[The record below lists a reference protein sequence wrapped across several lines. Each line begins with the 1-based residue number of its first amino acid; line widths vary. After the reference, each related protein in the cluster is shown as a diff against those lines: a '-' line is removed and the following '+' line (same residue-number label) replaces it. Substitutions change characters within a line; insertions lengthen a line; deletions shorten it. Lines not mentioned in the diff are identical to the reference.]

1 VMQCDVMAPQMA
13 AFTMSG
19 TDDHRQARKTH
30 DTVRLQDIHYLRLSP
45 RCRRCFCLLVCPR
58 LPTLQHTHS
67 LSHSLTLSPSHPLTA
82 LHTKAT
88 YLPIHSPT
96 PHHPHH
102 APPSGHTHPEL
113 LSRALG
119 LVYQVSR
126 TATACGRITLAPTGA
141 PARNVPLRHASLAP
155 RRRLSPSAKVT
166 QFTKH
171 TGKQAG
177 TR

>member
-1 VMQCDVMAPQMA
+1 MQCDVMAPQKA

-30 DTVRLQDIHYLRLSP
+30 DTVRLQDTRYLRLSP
-45 RCRRCFCLLVCPR
+45 RGRRCFCLLVCPR
-58 LPTLQHTHS
+58 LPTLQHTQS
-67 LSHSLTLSPSHPLTA
+67 LSHPLTA

-88 YLPIHSPT
+88 YLYIPQPPT
-96 PHHPHH
+96 TSITHRHH

-126 TATACGRITLAPTGA
+126 TATACGRITLAPTGPSTECA
-141 PARNVPLRHASLAP
+141 FETCVAGSLPPSLSVGQSHSIHSARR
-155 RRRLSPSAKVT
+155 
-166 QFTKH
+166 
-171 TGKQAG
+171 QAG
-177 TR
+177 G